1 MERTFVEPPYVL
13 SETFCAEVS
22 AKNLGD
28 RIISLLL
35 SPKIEFGI
43 KLQRGYNCELC
54 LITYF
59 LKCDAVSDIDA

>member
-1 MERTFVEPPYVL
+1 MELPYVQ

-22 AKNLGD
+22 AKNLD
-28 RIISLLL
+28 DLIISLLL
-35 SPKIEFGI
+35 SPKIEFEI

-54 LITYF
+54 LIAYF